1 MTKAFFCD
9 VLRRKKSLKYLP
21 HFGNTKISYSS
32 SWWSDW
38 SATGPCSPWPTPP
51 RPTPRWLRTSGGTSW
66 PTTRTSSGRWTLWG
80 IWRWRIRA
88 RGRCSWQSEIFWAL
102 FDGLKKN
109 VYACLQEGLK
119 WMSLKEYYTV
129 SPAIAR
135 TIWNI
140 IAFGKENTIVDAFLW
155 KVPVVFF
162 IMAFQC
168 WHARLLKVM
177 QLQISPD

>member
-88 RGRCSWQSEIFWAL
+88 RGRCSWQSEIFWEW
-102 FDGLKKN
+102 FDVLKKN

-119 WMSLKEYYTV
+119 WMSLKEYCKFSY
-129 SPAIAR
+129 SSYDMKYYC
-135 TIWNI
+135 IWEREHNC
-140 IAFGKENTIVDAFLW
+140 W
-155 KVPVVFF
+155 RFF
-162 IMAFQC
+162 VKGPSCFFHHGFPMLTCAL
-168 WHARLLKVM
+168 A
-177 QLQISPD
+177 